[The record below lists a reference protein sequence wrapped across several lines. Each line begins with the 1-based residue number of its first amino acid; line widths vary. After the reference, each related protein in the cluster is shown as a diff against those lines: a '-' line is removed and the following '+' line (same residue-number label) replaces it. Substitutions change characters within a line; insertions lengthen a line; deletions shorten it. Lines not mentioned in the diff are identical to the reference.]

1 MSASGREVSLSQS
14 PERPLNTLYANDNE
28 HRHFSFFTTEA
39 ARRIAGVLDQEFW
52 TTLVPQLSHHDVAVK
67 YAAISI
73 ASLFRQH
80 FESFPESPSSS
91 SSSSSSGSDKSS
103 MALGYYNKSLNATID
118 SKAAAQT
125 ALITCILFFCIEALQ
140 GHETEALHIY
150 HQGQK
155 LLDRTMA
162 QSDTPGAHSSVPV
175 LIATKISP
183 IFARLRVQAAL
194 FGPPYQSDD
203 GKSHTR
209 SGTLEP
215 FTSILA
221 ARTSLFDLTTDVHDH
236 IVHSSRGKWVAATPD
251 VVQHLESRGVDLRSE
266 LDVWHSRFTRSG
278 LSKLV
283 FEDSSSDP
291 YRSNTAVSPATAVSN
306 RIASTILTCHYVI
319 IDIWLE
325 CALSFPECSY
335 DSYTASF
342 EHLLELA
349 AQVVHLTN
357 AQNNGTPPIFQFEI
371 GVIPPLYMAAR
382 KCRDPMLRRRAIDL
396 LRQAPKQEGLWE
408 SGQMAAVAERIV
420 EIEEQDLEEGHWP
433 SEEMRVHEVLN
444 ELQSTNKNGVKGHV
458 VTFLRK
464 RWGMQGEWESWT
476 EWFEGY
482 QYMQNSMYTWSTYQI
497 DPTAQHALVSTTSPH
512 ARVCLLDSSG
522 LLRLA

>member
-1 MSASGREVSLSQS
+1 MSASGREISLSQS
-14 PERPLNTLYANDNE
+14 PERSFNTLYANDNE

-73 ASLFRQH
+73 ASLFRQN
-80 FESFPESPSSS
+80 FEGLPHSPNSSS
-91 SSSSSSGSDKSS
+91 SSSSSDSDKSS
-103 MALGYYNKSLNATID
+103 MALGYYSKSLNATID

-155 LLDRTMA
+155 LLDRTTA
-162 QSDTPGAHSSVPV
+162 QSDTAGAHSPVPV

-203 GKSHTR
+203 GKYHTR
-209 SGTLEP
+209 PNTPEP

-221 ARTSLFDLTTDVHDH
+221 ARTSLFDMTTEVHDH
-236 IVHSSRGKWVAATPD
+236 IVHASRGKWVAATPD
-251 VVQHLESRGVDLRSE
+251 VLQHLESRSVQLRSE
-266 LDVWHSRFTRSG
+266 LDVWHFRFTRSG
-278 LSKLV
+278 LS
-283 FEDSSSDP
+283 
-291 YRSNTAVSPATAVSN
+291 YRHSEVSTKEEHPINTAVSPATSVSN
-306 RIASTILTCHYVI
+306 RIASTILTCHYAI
-319 IDIWLE
+319 IDIWLD
-325 CALSFPECSY
+325 CALSSPECTY

-342 EHLLELA
+342 ERVVDLA

-371 GVIPPLYMAAR
+371 GVIPPLYMTAR
-382 KCRDPMLRRRAIDL
+382 KCRDPILRRRAIDL

-420 EIEEQDLEEGHWP
+420 EIEEQDLEEGCWP
-433 SEEMRVHEVLN
+433 NEEMRVHEVLN
-444 ELQSTNKNGVKGHV
+444 ELQSTNKKGVKGHV

-464 RWGMQGEWESWT
+464 RWDLQGDWESWT

-482 QYMQNSMYTWSTYQI
+482 QYMQNSMYI
-497 DPTAQHALVSTTSPH
+497 
-512 ARVCLLDSSG
+512 
-522 LLRLA
+522 